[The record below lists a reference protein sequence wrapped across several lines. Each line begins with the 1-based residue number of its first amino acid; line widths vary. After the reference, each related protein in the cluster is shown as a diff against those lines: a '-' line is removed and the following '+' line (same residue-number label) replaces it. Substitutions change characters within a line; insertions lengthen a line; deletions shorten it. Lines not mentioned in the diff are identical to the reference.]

1 MKQLFPSIAP
11 LENASNSVSSNC
23 QYEKKTKKNKNP
35 KHHILDY
42 AIKYKGPR
50 NKNKV
55 INNSSEAQIYQTNN
69 QEPL

>member
-1 MKQLFPSIAP
+1 MLPIQSHLI
-11 LENASNSVSSNC
+11 VS
-23 QYEKKTKKNKNP
+23 TRKKNHKNPP

-42 AIKYKGPR
+42 AIKHKGLR